1 MGRQLRLIQSE
12 HDYEPYLRAIYS
24 CNGIL
29 FHGKDQLSLQE
40 ALLQLA
46 QLSPEDAFYAW
57 WILPNEYA
65 AIGIQPSDSTAIQY
79 ALPRRRSVLSV
90 KYGLDCSKTYYTGR
104 IFLMSSNDPVLSG
117 LFNRL
122 KTFIRRQYH
131 WEKDPSVYFAPIF
144 WEKKDDMEWL
154 AVWDHNG
161 RPLLQEAGSSDQ
173 AKPHGAVT
181 IQRLPGKSTLG
192 AENNSY
198 KVLQDGKEALY
209 LIQMQGGFLAAQHF
223 EETGDL
229 SSMKAIWDKLQNMGN
244 RHTE

>member
-12 HDYEPYLRAIYS
+12 QDYAPFLRAIYS
-24 CNGIL
+24 CDGIL
-29 FHGKDQLSLQE
+29 YDGKTQLSLQE
-40 ALLQLA
+40 ASLQFSR
-46 QLSPEDAFYAW
+46 LSPEDDAYAW
-57 WILPNEYA
+57 WILPGAYA
-65 AIGIQPSDSTAIQY
+65 ANGVQPSDGTAIQY

-117 LFNRL
+117 LFHRL

-144 WEKKDDMEWL
+144 WEKKDELDWC
-154 AVWDHNG
+154 AVWIHNG
-161 RPLLQEAGSSDQ
+161 RPLLQEAGRSDQ

-209 LIQMQGGFLAAQHF
+209 LIQMQGGFLVAQHL

-229 SSMKAIWDKLQNMGN
+229 SSMEAIWDKLQNMGN